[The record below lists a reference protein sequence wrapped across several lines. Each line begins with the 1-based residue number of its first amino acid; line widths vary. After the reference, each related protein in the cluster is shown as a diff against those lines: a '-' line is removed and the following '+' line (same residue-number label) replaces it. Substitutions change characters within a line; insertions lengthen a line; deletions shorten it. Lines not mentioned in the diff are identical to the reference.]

1 MEFILVSAIAGMGY
15 LLSKNN
21 VPRQTKITYTD
32 PVSKNYKPSGNNI
45 YDNTRTQ
52 TVWKEQQELADRIFA
67 KSKNSLKT
75 NYMIAGPPVPIFNKV
90 DGTDQTLP
98 IEFIGANGLKQKVKE
113 IEKELAPRKYE
124 PQFNRKVNDLD
135 IPTLYKD
142 FAAAGGWNGIS
153 LTGNPVDRESFFH
166 NNMVPFFGGTVKQ
179 NIEENS
185 NQTLLESFTG
195 NDPNYQQ
202 KVEVKRD
209 DLFKP
214 VANLSNPY
222 GMSNLDGYN
231 LDRYVVSNLRN
242 NQAPIEPIRVGPGLN
257 QGYTAEGS
265 GGFQQANTL
274 DFVLPKTVDEL
285 RVKTNPKVSYE
296 GVVVPGSHI
305 AKPGKVGIVAKN
317 KPDTFYVNGPDRLFT
332 SVGDVTGPT
341 LRPDI
346 LIKYTNRKTTE
357 LKNRVGPATAAAI
370 GSQPQMKPVFKQS
383 TRINFAG
390 ANPRNQ
396 NAVGQWVINGPNR
409 SIPNDYG
416 RGSMKTKPNN
426 RQVTGPKMQV
436 TNLSVP
442 NKNAMA
448 PNQPNVRHTRKTNI
462 VGNNRYG
469 NFQNTGPNRGKVY
482 DPNDLPRTTIKE
494 QNVHNSYQ
502 GNFQNTGPNRGQVY
516 DPNDLPRTTIKEQ
529 NIDNNHQGYFQNT
542 GPNRGQVYDPN
553 DLPRTT
559 IKEQN
564 IDNSYQGNFQ
574 NTGPNRGQVYD
585 PNDLPRTTIKEQ
597 NIDNNYQGNFQNTG
611 PNRGKVYD
619 PNDLPRTTIKEQ
631 SIDNNYQ
638 GNFQNTGPNRGQV
651 YDPNDLP
658 KTTIKEQNI
667 DNSYQGNFQNTGPNR
682 GKVYDPNNLPRTT
695 IKEQNIDNSYQGN
708 FQNTGPNRG
717 KVYDPNNLPRT
728 TIKEQMIDNSY
739 QGNFQNTGPN
749 RGKVYDPNDLPR
761 TTVKEQTIDGNRL
774 GGMTG
779 RTKGIVYDPLNT
791 PAPTIKQQTMV
802 KNSMGNIQNQLSGG
816 AYKTKKM
823 DAKNTQRM
831 TTSVHYTGD
840 ATGPKRGGYTETSVK
855 AKNTVRQFLTG
866 EVKGNAAP
874 ASVKAPKSYG
884 DVYNATIHSVREQV
898 AVGRTPSKEGAK
910 VGVSKEAVNMNTS
923 RHGDQENVRIEN
935 RGVMST
941 KIYNSIPQPNQFG
954 ETHFKDTLPND
965 PIGVERIN
973 PDILDAFR
981 KNPYSQSLHSYAW
994 Q

>member
-21 VPRQTKITYTD
+21 VPRQTTITYTD
-32 PVSKNYKPSGNNI
+32 KVSKNYMPSGNTI
-45 YDNTRTQ
+45 YDNTRSQ

-90 DGTDQTLP
+90 DGTDRTLP
-98 IEFIGANGLKQKVKE
+98 VEFIGANGLKQKVQE
-113 IEKELAPRKYE
+113 IEKELAPKEYQ
-124 PQFNRKVNDLD
+124 PQFDRKVNDLD

-142 FAAAGGWNGIS
+142 YAAAGGWNGIS

-195 NDPNYQQ
+195 NDSNYQQ

-209 DLFKP
+209 DMFKP

-222 GMSNLDGYN
+222 GTSNLDGYN
-231 LDRYVVSNLRN
+231 LDRYIVSNLRN

-274 DFVLPKTVDEL
+274 DFILPKTVDEL
-285 RVKTNPKVSYE
+285 RVKTKPKVSYE
-296 GVVVPGSHI
+296 GVVIPGSHI

-341 LRPDI
+341 QRPNI
-346 LIKYTNRKTTE
+346 LIRYTNRKTTE

-370 GSQPQMKPVFKQS
+370 GSQPQMKPVFKES
-383 TRINFAG
+383 TRINFSG

-396 NAVGQWVINGPNR
+396 NAVGQWQINAPNKA
-409 SIPNDYG
+409 IPNDYG
-416 RGSMKTKPNN
+416 RGSYKTKPNS
-426 RQVTGPKMQV
+426 RQVTGPKMQI

-494 QNVHNSYQ
+494 QNVNNSHQ

-516 DPNDLPRTTIKEQ
+516 DPNNLPRTTIKEQ

-553 DLPRTT
+553 NLPRTT
-559 IKEQN
+559 IKEQM
-564 IDNSYQGNFQ
+564 
-574 NTGPNRGQVYD
+574 
-585 PNDLPRTTIKEQ
+585 
-597 NIDNNYQGNFQNTG
+597 
-611 PNRGKVYD
+611 
-619 PNDLPRTTIKEQ
+619 
-631 SIDNNYQ
+631 IDNNYQ
-638 GNFQNTGPNRGQV
+638 GNFQNTGPNRGQ
-651 YDPNDLP
+651 
-658 KTTIKEQNI
+658 
-667 DNSYQGNFQNTGPNR
+667 
-682 GKVYDPNNLPRTT
+682 
-695 IKEQNIDNSYQGN
+695 
-708 FQNTGPNRG
+708 
-717 KVYDPNNLPRT
+717 VYDPNNLPRT

-749 RGKVYDPNDLPR
+749 RGKVYDPNNLPR
-761 TTVKEQTIDGNRL
+761 TTIKEQTIDGNRL

-779 RTKGIVYDPLNT
+779 RTKGMVYDPKNI
-791 PAPTIKQQTMV
+791 PAQTIKQQTILN
-802 KNSMGNIQNQLSGG
+802 NSMGNIQNQLSGG

-884 DVYNATIHSVREQV
+884 DMYNATIHSIREQV

-910 VGVSKEAVNMNTS
+910 VGVSKEYVNMNTS
-923 RHGDQENVRIEN
+923 RHGDQENVRIDN

-941 KIYNSIPQPNQFG
+941 KVYNSIPQPNQFG
-954 ETHFKDTLPND
+954 ETHFKDVLPND
-965 PIGVERIN
+965 PIGVDRIN

-981 KNPYSQSLHSYAW
+981 KNPYSQSLHSFSW

>member
-15 LLSKNN
+15 LFSKNN
-21 VPRQTKITYTD
+21 VPRQTSITYTD
-32 PVSKNYKPSGNNI
+32 KVSKNYIPSGNTI

-90 DGTDQTLP
+90 DGVDRTLP
-98 IEFIGANGLKQKVKE
+98 VEFIGANGLKQRVE
-113 IEKELAPRKYE
+113 QINKELAPKEYQ
-124 PQFNRKVNDLD
+124 PQFDRKVNNLD

-142 FAAAGGWNGIS
+142 YASAGGWNGIS

-166 NNMVPFFGGTVKQ
+166 NNMVPFFGGTIKQ
-179 NIEENS
+179 NMEENT

-202 KVEVKRD
+202 KVEVKRED
-209 DLFKP
+209 MFKP
-214 VANLSNPY
+214 VANLTNPY
-222 GMSNLDGYN
+222 GTSNLDGYN
-231 LDRYVVSNLRN
+231 LDRYIVSNLRN

-285 RVKTNPKVSYE
+285 RVKTKPKVSYE
-296 GVVVPGSHI
+296 GVVIPGNHI

-341 LRPDI
+341 QRPNI
-346 LIKYTNRKTTE
+346 LIRYTNRKTTE

-370 GSQPQMKPVFKQS
+370 GSQPQMKPVFKES
-383 TRINFAG
+383 TRINFVG

-396 NAVGQWVINGPNR
+396 NAVGQWQIDAPNKA
-409 SIPNDYG
+409 IPNDYG
-416 RGSMKTKPNN
+416 RGAMKTKPNN
-426 RQVTGPKMQV
+426 RQVTGPKMQI

-482 DPNDLPRTTIKE
+482 DPNDLPRTTVKE
-494 QNVHNSYQ
+494 QMVNNS
-502 GNFQNTGPNRGQVY
+502 
-516 DPNDLPRTTIKEQ
+516 
-529 NIDNNHQGYFQNT
+529 HQGYFQNT

-597 NIDNNYQGNFQNTG
+597 M
-611 PNRGKVYD
+611 
-619 PNDLPRTTIKEQ
+619 
-631 SIDNNYQ
+631 IDNNYQ

-658 KTTIKEQNI
+658 RTTIKEQNI
-667 DNSYQGNFQNTGPNR
+667 DNNYQGNFQNTGPNR

-695 IKEQNIDNSYQGN
+695 IKEQ
-708 FQNTGPNRG
+708 
-717 KVYDPNNLPRT
+717 
-728 TIKEQMIDNSY
+728 
-739 QGNFQNTGPN
+739 
-749 RGKVYDPNDLPR
+749 
-761 TTVKEQTIDGNRL
+761 TIDGNRL

-779 RTKGIVYDPLNT
+779 RTKGMVYDPKNI
-791 PAPTIKQQTMV
+791 PAQTIKQQTILN
-802 KNSMGNIQNQLSGG
+802 NSMGNIQNQLSGG

-884 DVYNATIHSVREQV
+884 DMYNATIHSIREQV

-910 VGVSKEAVNMNTS
+910 VGVSKEYVNMNTS
-923 RHGDQENVRIEN
+923 RHGDQENVRIDN

-954 ETHFKDTLPND
+954 ETHLKDTLPND
-965 PIGVERIN
+965 PIGVDRIN

-981 KNPYSQSLHSYAW
+981 KNPYSQSLHSFSW

>member
-32 PVSKNYKPSGNNI
+32 PVSKNYTPSGNTI
-45 YDNTRTQ
+45 YDNTRSQ

-98 IEFIGANGLKQKVKE
+98 VEFIGANGLKQKVKE
-113 IEKELAPRKYE
+113 IEKELAPKKYE
-124 PQFNRKVNDLD
+124 PQFDRKVNDLD

-142 FAAAGGWNGIS
+142 YAAAGGWNGIS

-202 KVEVKRD
+202 KVELKRD

-231 LDRYVVSNLRN
+231 LDRYIVSNLRN

-285 RVKTNPKVSYE
+285 RVKTKPKVSYE

-305 AKPGKVGIVAKN
+305 AKPGKVGVVAKN

-341 LRPDI
+341 LRPDV
-346 LIKYTNRKTTE
+346 LIRYTNRKTTE

-370 GSQPQMKPVFKQS
+370 GSQPQMKPVFKKS

-396 NAVGQWVINGPNR
+396 NAVGQWQINGPNR
-409 SIPNDYG
+409 AIPNDYG
-416 RGSMKTKPNN
+416 RGAMKTKPNN
-426 RQVTGPKMQV
+426 RQVTGPKMQI

-494 QNVHNSYQ
+494 QNIDNNHQ
-502 GNFQNTGPNRGQVY
+502 GYFQNTGPNRGQVY

-564 IDNSYQGNFQ
+564 IDNNHQGYFQ

-597 NIDNNYQGNFQNTG
+597 
-611 PNRGKVYD
+611 
-619 PNDLPRTTIKEQ
+619 
-631 SIDNNYQ
+631 
-638 GNFQNTGPNRGQV
+638 
-651 YDPNDLP
+651 
-658 KTTIKEQNI
+658 
-667 DNSYQGNFQNTGPNR
+667 
-682 GKVYDPNNLPRTT
+682 
-695 IKEQNIDNSYQGN
+695 
-708 FQNTGPNRG
+708 
-717 KVYDPNNLPRT
+717 
-728 TIKEQMIDNSY
+728 
-739 QGNFQNTGPN
+739 
-749 RGKVYDPNDLPR
+749 
-761 TTVKEQTIDGNRL
+761 TIDGNRL

-779 RTKGIVYDPLNT
+779 RTKGMVYDPSNI

-802 KNSMGNIQNQLSGG
+802 NNSMGNIQNQLSGG
-816 AYKTKKM
+816 AYKNKKM

-884 DVYNATIHSVREQV
+884 DIYNATIHSVREQV
-898 AVGRTPSKEGAK
+898 AVGRTPSKEGPK
-910 VGVSKEAVNMNTS
+910 VWVSKEAVNMNTS
-923 RHGDQENVRIEN
+923 RHGDQENYRIEN

-941 KIYNSIPQPNQFG
+941 KVYNSIPQPNQFG
-954 ETHFKDTLPND
+954 ETHFKDTLAND

-981 KNPYSQSLHSYAW
+981 SNPFTQSLHSYSW

>member
-21 VPRQTKITYTD
+21 VPRQTSITYTD
-32 PVSKNYKPSGNNI
+32 KVSKNYMPSGNTI
-45 YDNTRTQ
+45 YDNTRSQ

-90 DGTDQTLP
+90 DGTDRSLP
-98 IEFIGANGLKQKVKE
+98 VEFIGANGLKEKAEQ
-113 IEKELAPRKYE
+113 IDKELAPKEYH
-124 PQFNRKVNDLD
+124 PQFDRKVNNLD

-142 FAAAGGWNGIS
+142 YASAGGWNGIS

-195 NDPNYQQ
+195 NDTNYQQ
-202 KVEVKRD
+202 KIEVKRD
-209 DLFKP
+209 DMFKP
-214 VANLSNPY
+214 VANLTNPY
-222 GMSNLDGYN
+222 GTSNLDGYN

-296 GVVVPGSHI
+296 GVVIPGNHI

-341 LRPDI
+341 QRPNI
-346 LIKYTNRKTTE
+346 LIRYTNRKTTE

-370 GSQPQMKPVFKQS
+370 GSQPQMKPVFKES
-383 TRINFAG
+383 TRINFVG

-396 NAVGQWVINGPNR
+396 NAVGQWQINAPNK

-416 RGSMKTKPNN
+416 RGSFKTKPNS
-426 RQVTGPKMQV
+426 RQVTGPKMQI
-436 TNLSVP
+436 TNMSVP

-494 QNVHNSYQ
+494 QNVNNSYQ

-529 NIDNNHQGYFQNT
+529 MIDNNYQGNFQNT

-553 DLPRTT
+553 NLPRTT
-559 IKEQN
+559 IKEQM
-564 IDNSYQGNFQ
+564 IDNNYQGNFQ

-597 NIDNNYQGNFQNTG
+597 MIDNN
-611 PNRGKVYD
+611 
-619 PNDLPRTTIKEQ
+619 
-631 SIDNNYQ
+631 
-638 GNFQNTGPNRGQV
+638 
-651 YDPNDLP
+651 
-658 KTTIKEQNI
+658 
-667 DNSYQGNFQNTGPNR
+667 YQGNFQNTGPNR

-695 IKEQNIDNSYQGN
+695 IKEQ
-708 FQNTGPNRG
+708 
-717 KVYDPNNLPRT
+717 
-728 TIKEQMIDNSY
+728 
-739 QGNFQNTGPN
+739 
-749 RGKVYDPNDLPR
+749 
-761 TTVKEQTIDGNRL
+761 TIDGNRL

-779 RTKGIVYDPLNT
+779 RTKGMVYDPKNI
-791 PAPTIKQQTMV
+791 PAPTIKQQTILN
-802 KNSMGNIQNQLSGG
+802 NSMGNIQNQLSGG

-898 AVGRTPSKEGAK
+898 AVGRTPSKEGAN
-910 VGVSKEAVNMNTS
+910 VGVSKDAVNMNTS
-923 RHGDQENVRIEN
+923 RHGDQENYRIEN

-941 KIYNSIPQPNQFG
+941 KIYNSVPQPNQFG

-965 PIGVERIN
+965 PIGIQRID
-973 PDILDAFR
+973 PDLLKAF
-981 KNPYSQSLHSYAW
+981 KSNPYTQSLHSYAW

>member
-32 PVSKNYKPSGNNI
+32 PVSKNYTPSGNTI
-45 YDNTRTQ
+45 YDNTRSQ
-52 TVWKEQQELADRIFA
+52 TVWKDQQELADRIFA

-98 IEFIGANGLKQKVKE
+98 VEFIGANGLKQKVQE
-113 IEKELAPRKYE
+113 IEKELAPKEYK
-124 PQFNRKVNDLD
+124 PQFDRKVNDLD

-142 FAAAGGWNGIS
+142 YAAAGGWNGIS

-195 NDPNYQQ
+195 NDTNYQQ
-202 KVEVKRD
+202 KVELKRD

-285 RVKTNPKVSYE
+285 RVKTKPKVSYE

-305 AKPGKVGIVAKN
+305 AKPGKVGVVAKN

-341 LRPDI
+341 LRPDV
-346 LIKYTNRKTTE
+346 LIRYTNRKTTE

-426 RQVTGPKMQV
+426 RQVTGPKMQI

-448 PNQPNVRHTRKTNI
+448 PNQPNVRHTRKTNV

-494 QNVHNSYQ
+494 QNVD
-502 GNFQNTGPNRGQVY
+502 NT
-516 DPNDLPRTTIKEQ
+516 
-529 NIDNNHQGYFQNT
+529 HQGYFQNT

-564 IDNSYQGNFQ
+564 IDNSHQGYFQ

-597 NIDNNYQGNFQNTG
+597 MIDN
-611 PNRGKVYD
+611 
-619 PNDLPRTTIKEQ
+619 
-631 SIDNNYQ
+631 SYQ

-651 YDPNDLP
+651 YDPND
-658 KTTIKEQNI
+658 
-667 DNSYQGNFQNTGPNR
+667 
-682 GKVYDPNNLPRTT
+682 
-695 IKEQNIDNSYQGN
+695 
-708 FQNTGPNRG
+708 
-717 KVYDPNNLPRT
+717 LPRT

-761 TTVKEQTIDGNRL
+761 TTIKEQTIDGNRL

-779 RTKGIVYDPLNT
+779 RTKGIVYDPSNI

-802 KNSMGNIQNQLSGG
+802 NNNMGNIQNQLSGG

-874 ASVKAPKSYG
+874 ASVKAPKSYN
-884 DVYNATIHSVREQV
+884 DIYNATIHSVREQV

-910 VGVSKEAVNMNTS
+910 VGVSKDAVNMNTS
-923 RHGDQENVRIEN
+923 RHGDQDNYRIEN

-941 KIYNSIPQPNQFG
+941 KIYNSIPQANQFG
-954 ETHFKDTLPND
+954 ETHFKAVLPND
-965 PIGVERIN
+965 PIGIQRID
-973 PDILDAFR
+973 PDLLKAF
-981 KNPYSQSLHSYAW
+981 KSNPYTQSLHSYAW

>member
-1 MEFILVSAIAGMGY
+1 MEFILVSAVAGMGY

-32 PVSKNYKPSGNNI
+32 PVSKNYAPSGNTI
-45 YDNTRTQ
+45 YDNTRSQ

-98 IEFIGANGLKQKVKE
+98 VEFIGANGLKQKVQE
-113 IEKELAPRKYE
+113 IEKELAPKKYE
-124 PQFNRKVNDLD
+124 PQFDRKVNDLD

-142 FAAAGGWNGIS
+142 YAAAGGWNGIS

-202 KVEVKRD
+202 KVELKRD

-285 RVKTNPKVSYE
+285 RVKTKPKVSYE

-305 AKPGKVGIVAKN
+305 AKPGKVGVVAKN

-396 NAVGQWVINGPNR
+396 NAVGQWQINGPNR
-409 SIPNDYG
+409 AIPNDYG
-416 RGSMKTKPNN
+416 RGAMKTKPNN
-426 RQVTGPKMQV
+426 RQVTGPKMQI

-442 NKNAMA
+442 NKNSMA

-482 DPNDLPRTTIKE
+482 DPNDLPRTTVKE
-494 QNVHNSYQ
+494 QMVNNSHQ
-502 GNFQNTGPNRGQVY
+502 GYFQNTGPNRGQVY

-564 IDNSYQGNFQ
+564 IDNSHQGYFQ

-585 PNDLPRTTIKEQ
+585 PND
-597 NIDNNYQGNFQNTG
+597 
-611 PNRGKVYD
+611 
-619 PNDLPRTTIKEQ
+619 
-631 SIDNNYQ
+631 
-638 GNFQNTGPNRGQV
+638 
-651 YDPNDLP
+651 
-658 KTTIKEQNI
+658 
-667 DNSYQGNFQNTGPNR
+667 
-682 GKVYDPNNLPRTT
+682 
-695 IKEQNIDNSYQGN
+695 
-708 FQNTGPNRG
+708 
-717 KVYDPNNLPRT
+717 LPRT

-761 TTVKEQTIDGNRL
+761 TTIKEQTIDGNRL

-779 RTKGIVYDPLNT
+779 RTKGMVYDPSNI

-802 KNSMGNIQNQLSGG
+802 NNSMGNIQNQLSGG

-884 DVYNATIHSVREQV
+884 DIYNATIHSVREQV
-898 AVGRTPSKEGAK
+898 AVGRTPSKEGPK
-910 VGVSKEAVNMNTS
+910 VWVSKEAVNMNTS
-923 RHGDQENVRIEN
+923 RHGDQENYRIEN

-941 KIYNSIPQPNQFG
+941 KVYNSIPQPNQFG

-981 KNPYSQSLHSYAW
+981 KNPYTQSLSSYAF

>member
-21 VPRQTKITYTD
+21 VPRQTTITYTD
-32 PVSKNYKPSGNNI
+32 KVSKNYMPSGNTI
-45 YDNTRTQ
+45 YDNTRSQ

-90 DGTDQTLP
+90 DGVDRTLP
-98 IEFIGANGLKQKVKE
+98 VEFVGENGLKQKIKE
-113 IEKELAPRKYE
+113 IEKELAPKEYQ
-124 PQFNRKVNDLD
+124 PQFDRKVNDLD

-142 FAAAGGWNGIS
+142 YAAAGGWNGIS

-195 NDPNYQQ
+195 NDSNYQQ

-209 DLFKP
+209 DMFKP

-222 GMSNLDGYN
+222 GTSNLDGYN
-231 LDRYVVSNLRN
+231 LDRYIVSNLRN

-274 DFVLPKTVDEL
+274 DFILPKTVDEL
-285 RVKTNPKVSYE
+285 RVKTKPKVSYE

-346 LIKYTNRKTTE
+346 LIRYTNRKTTE

-370 GSQPQMKPVFKQS
+370 GSQPQMKPVFKES
-383 TRINFAG
+383 TRINFSG

-396 NAVGQWVINGPNR
+396 NAVGQWQINAPNKA
-409 SIPNDYG
+409 IPNDYG
-416 RGSMKTKPNN
+416 RGSYKTKPNS
-426 RQVTGPKMQV
+426 RQVTGPKMQI

-494 QNVHNSYQ
+494 QNVNNSHQ

-516 DPNDLPRTTIKEQ
+516 DPNNLPRTTIKEQ

-553 DLPRTT
+553 NLPRTT
-559 IKEQN
+559 IKEQM
-564 IDNSYQGNFQ
+564 
-574 NTGPNRGQVYD
+574 
-585 PNDLPRTTIKEQ
+585 
-597 NIDNNYQGNFQNTG
+597 
-611 PNRGKVYD
+611 
-619 PNDLPRTTIKEQ
+619 
-631 SIDNNYQ
+631 IDNNYQ
-638 GNFQNTGPNRGQV
+638 GNFQNTGPNRGQ
-651 YDPNDLP
+651 
-658 KTTIKEQNI
+658 
-667 DNSYQGNFQNTGPNR
+667 
-682 GKVYDPNNLPRTT
+682 
-695 IKEQNIDNSYQGN
+695 
-708 FQNTGPNRG
+708 
-717 KVYDPNNLPRT
+717 VYDPNNLPRT

-749 RGKVYDPNDLPR
+749 RGKVYDPNNLPR
-761 TTVKEQTIDGNRL
+761 TTIKEQTIDGNRL

-779 RTKGIVYDPLNT
+779 RTKGMVYDPKNI
-791 PAPTIKQQTMV
+791 PAQTIKQQTILN
-802 KNSMGNIQNQLSGG
+802 NSMGNIQNQLSGG

-884 DVYNATIHSVREQV
+884 DMYNATIHSIREQV

-910 VGVSKEAVNMNTS
+910 VGVSKEYVNMNTS
-923 RHGDQENVRIEN
+923 RHGDQENVRIDN

-941 KIYNSIPQPNQFG
+941 KVYNSIPQPNQFG

-965 PIGVERIN
+965 PIGLDRIN

-981 KNPYSQSLHSYAW
+981 KNPYSQSLHSFSW